1 MAVISFSSSCVSES
15 SSCVSVRMFEKS
27 CARVDLMEA
36 ASYPFIRHTSQTRE
50 RLNDADNSLYT
61 SRKRYLKGKGKRLP
75 SECSSCR
82 LIPLCVQ
89 RTPFPSTPPYTTL
102 TIKLR
107 NYFSQGRLNA
117 LFRFLHGCELS
128 YNDSAS
134 SIPTIICGITLH
146 ISD

>member
-1 MAVISFSSSCVSES
+1 
-15 SSCVSVRMFEKS
+15 MFEKS

-61 SRKRYLKGKGKRLP
+61 SRKRYLKGKGKCSP

-82 LIPLCVQ
+82 PTPLCAQ

-128 YNDSAS
+128 YNDSPFLFPPSFVTSLSTSLIRLLYFWIS
-134 SIPTIICGITLH
+134 SYPSSTPKTRIR
-146 ISD
+146 